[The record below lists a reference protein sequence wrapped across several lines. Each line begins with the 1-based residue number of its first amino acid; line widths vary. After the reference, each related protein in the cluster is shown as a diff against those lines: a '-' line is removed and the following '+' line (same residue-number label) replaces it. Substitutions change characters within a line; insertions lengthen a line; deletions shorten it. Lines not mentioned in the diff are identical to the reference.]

1 MFIFKIHLFETTG
14 LQPTW
19 LRFIHNSY
27 FWLGS
32 KRIMVSNFRW
42 HNTDSRESR
51 FVNTD
56 PTVVRASR
64 KTKKPNVLE
73 HNPGAICRGWHQ
85 NQLVPG
91 TTTTPDQYDN
101 KTIKCAV
108 KQFAGSD
115 MHFLDSFQV

>member
-1 MFIFKIHLFETTG
+1 MVTFYFI
-14 LQPTW
+14 
-19 LRFIHNSY
+19 IHNSY

-115 MHFLDSFQV
+115 MHFLDSFQVLINQSSNNNI